1 MKGVHQM
8 ENIDLYTFEEAR
20 AILKTSKKNMRELLN
35 TSKIKGFRVG
45 KYNWRI
51 PKTALA
57 DYIETQMQTVS
68 LNGNDSKK
76 QKDPKQMLSLPN

>member
-1 MKGVHQM
+1 M
-8 ENIDLYTFEEAR
+8 ENIDLFTFEEAR

-35 TSKIKGFRVG
+35 TSKIKGFRIG

-57 DYIETQMQTVS
+57 EYIDAQMQTTYS
-68 LNGNDSKK
+68 SRNNLKNQN
-76 QKDPKQMLSLPN
+76 